1 MISVSSFCEEEE
13 EEVLVV
19 LEEAAAAA
27 AVVLV
32 VAMVLAPAFVFQGIG
47 DVRVER
53 RGDERRICVSSRHHT
68 ILSQSFWSFLSSL
81 FSFILGW

>member
-47 DVRVER
+47 HLLSQVFRGCESGEER
-53 RGDERRICVSSRHHT
+53 RGEEDLCK
-68 ILSQSFWSFLSSL
+68 
-81 FSFILGW
+81 